1 LESGGPDDGCA
12 RWKVILALGERKV
25 KRTSPAF
32 DRVAPPHA
40 RIRDRLSHESE
51 LPTRDGSAS
60 RSNSREAPVRVGT
73 ILGGRY
79 RIDSVLGFGGM
90 GVVYRARDLK
100 LDQEIAL
107 KRIRPDRV
115 SPERRETLRREII
128 LSRKVTHEN
137 VCRVYDLVE
146 IEGEEFVS
154 MEFLPGRTLKEI
166 EDQERMLPLG
176 RGLAIAKGICGGL
189 AAAHRIGVLHR
200 DLKPE
205 NVIVGD
211 DGTPRLMDFGIAIES
226 KLYRGEETD
235 TVPGTPQFLA
245 PELLRGEMPSQ
256 RTDVYAMGVLLYE
269 MFTGRV
275 PFDDNDTARLVR
287 RVIAEAAPRIETL
300 RPDLPPELRDILE
313 RAIAKDP
320 DSRFGDATSLSDA
333 ISAFEGQVL
342 DRVLAEVSVT
352 RAKMVKLM
360 VILEANKSLASTFD
374 PTEILR
380 IILKTATSETD
391 AERGT
396 IFLTD
401 PETGELVSQ
410 ILEGGSVSSIRLA
423 VGTGIVG
430 AVAETGQLV
439 NIADAYLDPRF
450 DKRTDAASGFKTASV
465 LAAPLRTPQGEIV
478 GVVEILNKR
487 RRGFTKDD
495 EEFLA
500 EVGTHAALAVGSV
513 REHEAAVARARVEGA
528 QAVLK
533 GVLPLLNPTAW
544 PPTPGF
550 ESAPLR
556 WRSGQPNLMIYAVE
570 PGPDSLALLLLE
582 DRRPLEDAI
591 AGLVRASNLGRP
603 LLASSAPREIVA
615 RIAAQEPGCSITAAR
630 WKDERI
636 QLAARETGV
645 PYLLRSGRPVP
656 FEIRDADGAR
666 VAEIETVK
674 GDLLV
679 LASIG
684 LFALESPGRPTSA
697 DKSVLR
703 LARAAETQPLSA
715 AFAALV
721 AEWKK
726 TGIQPGSRDVLLI
739 AARRT

>member
-1 LESGGPDDGCA
+1 
-12 RWKVILALGERKV
+12 
-25 KRTSPAF
+25 
-32 DRVAPPHA
+32 
-40 RIRDRLSHESE
+40 LSHESE
-51 LPTRDGSAS
+51 FPTRDGKAF
-60 RSNSREAPVRVGT
+60 RSNAREAPVRIGT

-79 RIDSVLGFGGM
+79 RIDAVLGFGGM

-154 MEFLPGRTLKEI
+154 MEFLPGKTLKEM
-166 EDQERMLPLG
+166 EDKERMLPLG

-226 KLYRGEETD
+226 GVYRGEEGD

-245 PELLRGEMPSQ
+245 PELLRGDAPSQ
-256 RTDVYAMGVLLYE
+256 KTDVYAMGVLLYE

-287 RVIAEAAPRIETL
+287 RVISEAAPRIETL

-320 DSRFGDATSLSDA
+320 DSRFPDATSLSDA

-352 RAKMVKLM
+352 RAKMIKLM
-360 VILEANKSLASTFD
+360 VILEANKALATTFD

-396 IFLTD
+396 IFLVE
-401 PETGELVSQ
+401 PGTGELVSQ
-410 ILEGGSVSSIRLA
+410 ILEGGSVNPIRLA

-430 AVAETGQLV
+430 AVAKTGAVV
-439 NIADAYLDPRF
+439 NITDAYQDPRF
-450 DKRTDAASGFKTASV
+450 DKRTDASSGFKTSSV
-465 LAAPLRTPQGEIV
+465 LAAPMRTPRGDIV

-487 RRGFTKDD
+487 RRAFTKED

-500 EVGTHAALAVGSV
+500 EVGTHAALAVASV
-513 REHEAAVARARVEGA
+513 REHEAEVARARREGA
-528 QAVLK
+528 HAVLK

-544 PPTPGF
+544 PETPGF

-556 WRSGQPNLMIYAVE
+556 WRSEQPNLLIYAVE
-570 PGPDSLALLLLE
+570 AGTDRLALLLLE
-582 DRRPLEDAI
+582 DRGPLEDAV
-591 AGLVRASNLGRP
+591 AGLVRASNLGRSM
-603 LLASSAPREIVA
+603 LATSTPAEVVE
-615 RIAAQEPGCSITAAR
+615 RIGAQEPGCSVTAALWEGNR
-630 WKDERI
+630 VS
-636 QLAARETGV
+636 LAARETAV

-656 FEIRDADGAR
+656 FEI
-666 VAEIETVK
+666 VETNGTREAAVETAK

-684 LFALESPGRPTSA
+684 LFTLESPGKPASA
-697 DKSVLR
+697 DQSVLR
-703 LARAAETQPLSA
+703 LAKAAETQPLSA
-715 AFAALV
+715 AFATLV
-721 AEWKK
+721 TEWKK
-726 TGIQPGSRDVLLI
+726 SGMQPGGRDVLLI
-739 AARRT
+739 AAKRT

>member
-1 LESGGPDDGCA
+1 M
-12 RWKVILALGERKV
+12 
-25 KRTSPAF
+25 
-32 DRVAPPHA
+32 
-40 RIRDRLSHESE
+40 SHESE
-51 LPTRDGSAS
+51 FPTRDGSAH
-60 RSNSREAPVRVGT
+60 RSNSREAPFRVGT

-79 RIDSVLGFGGM
+79 RIDAVLGFGGM

-154 MEFLPGRTLKEI
+154 MEFLPGKTLKEI
-166 EDQERMLPLG
+166 EDRERMLPLG

-226 KLYRGEETD
+226 SLYRGEESE

-256 RTDVYAMGVLLYE
+256 KTDVYAMGVLLYE

-287 RVIAEAAPRIETL
+287 RVISETAPRIETL

-320 DSRFGDATSLSDA
+320 DARFPDALSLSDA

-360 VILEANKSLASTFD
+360 VILEANKALATTFD
-374 PTEILR
+374 NTEILR

-401 PETGELVSQ
+401 PDSGELVSQ
-410 ILEGGSVSSIRLA
+410 ILEGGSVSPIRLA

-430 AVAETGQLV
+430 AVAKTGQVV
-439 NIADAYLDPRF
+439 NIPDA
-450 DKRTDAASGFKTASV
+450 
-465 LAAPLRTPQGEIV
+465 
-478 GVVEILNKR
+478 
-487 RRGFTKDD
+487 
-495 EEFLA
+495 
-500 EVGTHAALAVGSV
+500 
-513 REHEAAVARARVEGA
+513 
-528 QAVLK
+528 
-533 GVLPLLNPTAW
+533 
-544 PPTPGF
+544 
-550 ESAPLR
+550 
-556 WRSGQPNLMIYAVE
+556 
-570 PGPDSLALLLLE
+570 
-582 DRRPLEDAI
+582 
-591 AGLVRASNLGRP
+591 
-603 LLASSAPREIVA
+603 
-615 RIAAQEPGCSITAAR
+615 
-630 WKDERI
+630 
-636 QLAARETGV
+636 
-645 PYLLRSGRPVP
+645 
-656 FEIRDADGAR
+656 
-666 VAEIETVK
+666 
-674 GDLLV
+674 
-679 LASIG
+679 
-684 LFALESPGRPTSA
+684 
-697 DKSVLR
+697 
-703 LARAAETQPLSA
+703 
-715 AFAALV
+715 
-721 AEWKK
+721 
-726 TGIQPGSRDVLLI
+726 
-739 AARRT
+739 

>member
-1 LESGGPDDGCA
+1 M
-12 RWKVILALGERKV
+12 
-25 KRTSPAF
+25 
-32 DRVAPPHA
+32 
-40 RIRDRLSHESE
+40 
-51 LPTRDGSAS
+51 
-60 RSNSREAPVRVGT
+60 GT

-128 LSRKVTHEN
+128 LSRRVTHES

-154 MEFLPGRTLKEI
+154 MEYLPGKTLKEV
-166 EDQERMLPLG
+166 EERERMLPLG

-200 DLKPE
+200 DIKPE
-205 NVIVGD
+205 NVIVGE
-211 DGTPRLMDFGIAIES
+211 DGRPRLMDFGIAVES
-226 KLYRGEETD
+226 SLYRGEQGD

-256 RTDVYAMGVLLYE
+256 RTDVYAMGVVLYE

-287 RVIAEAAPRIETL
+287 RVIAEPAPRIETL

-320 DSRFGDATSLSDA
+320 EARFADATSLADA
-333 ISAFEGQVL
+333 LSAFEGQVL

-360 VILEANKSLASTFD
+360 VILEANKSLAATFD
-374 PTEILR
+374 PTETLR

-396 IFLTD
+396 IFLAD
-401 PETGELVSQ
+401 PATGELVSQ
-410 ILEGGSVSSIRLA
+410 ILEGGAVNPIRLPIGKGIA
-423 VGTGIVG
+423 GT
-430 AVAETGQLV
+430 AAQTGQV
-439 NIADAYLDPRF
+439 VHSIDAYRDPRF
-450 DKRTDAASGFKTASV
+450 DKRTDASSGFKTVSI
-465 LAAPLRTPQGEIV
+465 LAAPMRTPRGEIV
-478 GVVEILNKR
+478 GVVEVLNKR
-487 RRGFTKDD
+487 RRSFTKED

-500 EVGTHAALAVGSV
+500 EVGTHAALAVESV
-513 REHEAAVARARVEGA
+513 REHEAAVRSARREGA
-528 QAVLK
+528 AAILR
-533 GVLPLLNPTAW
+533 GVMPMLNPTSW
-544 PPTPGF
+544 PATPGF

-556 WRSGQPNLMIYAVE
+556 WRSEEPNLAVYAVE
-570 PGPDSLALLLLE
+570 SEPGSLSFLLVE
-582 DRRPLEDAI
+582 DRRSLEHSI
-591 AGLVRASNLGRP
+591 GSLVRASGLGRQ
-603 LLASSAPREIVA
+603 LLPEASPAEIVERLGA
-615 RIAAQEPGCSITAAR
+615 LEPDCSVTAAR
-630 WKDERI
+630 WRGERLS
-636 QLAARETGV
+636 LAARQAPV
-645 PYLLRSGRPVP
+645 PYLLRFGRPVP
-656 FEIRDADGAR
+656 FEIRESAGTLE
-666 VAEIETVK
+666 VSLETGK

-679 LASIG
+679 ISSTGIAG
-684 LFALESPGRPTSA
+684 LESAGKPASA
-697 DKSVLR
+697 DKSAMR
-703 LARAAETQPLSA
+703 LARAAETQSLSA
-715 AFAALV
+715 GFAALV

-726 TGIQPGSRDVLLI
+726 TGFSPGPRDVLLL
-739 AARRT
+739 AAKRLE

>member
-1 LESGGPDDGCA
+1 M
-12 RWKVILALGERKV
+12 
-25 KRTSPAF
+25 
-32 DRVAPPHA
+32 
-40 RIRDRLSHESE
+40 SHDSE
-51 LPTRDGSAS
+51 LPTRDGSAL
-60 RSNSREAPVRVGT
+60 RSNAQEKPLTVGT

-79 RIDSVLGFGGM
+79 QIDAVLGFGGM

-100 LDQEIAL
+100 LDQQIAL

-146 IEGEEFVS
+146 IDGEEFVS
-154 MEFLPGRTLKEI
+154 MEFLPGKTLKEI
-166 EDQERMLPLG
+166 EDRERMLPLG

-205 NVIVGD
+205 NVIVGE
-211 DGTPRLMDFGIAIES
+211 DGMPRLMDFGIAIES
-226 KLYRGEETD
+226 SVYRGEEGD

-256 RTDVYAMGVLLYE
+256 KTDVYAMGVLLYE

-287 RVIAEAAPRIETL
+287 RVIAEAAPRVESL

-320 DSRFGDATSLSDA
+320 DARFADAPSLSDA
-333 ISAFEGQVL
+333 IAAFEGQVL

-360 VILEANKSLASTFD
+360 VILEANKALATTFD

-396 IFLTD
+396 IFLVD
-401 PETGELVSQ
+401 PDTGELVSQ
-410 ILEGGSVSSIRLA
+410 ILEGGSVNPIRLA

-430 AVAETGQLV
+430 AVAQTAQVV
-439 NIADAYLDPRF
+439 NIADAYQDTRF
-450 DKRTDAASGFKTASV
+450 DKRTDAGSGFKTTSV
-465 LAAPLRTPQGEIV
+465 LAAPMRTPRGEIV
-478 GVVEILNKR
+478 GVVEMLNKR
-487 RRGFTKDD
+487 RRAFTKED

-500 EVGTHAALAVGSV
+500 EVGTHAALAVESV
-513 REHEAAVARARVEGA
+513 REHEASVARARREGA
-528 QAVLK
+528 AAVLK
-533 GVLPLLNPTAW
+533 GVLPLLNPTTW
-544 PPTPGF
+544 PATPGF

-556 WRSGQPNLMIYAVE
+556 WRSEEPNLSIYAVE
-570 PGPDSLALLLLE
+570 SAPGSLSLLLLE
-582 DRRPLEDAI
+582 DRRPMEDAI
-591 AGLVRASNLGRP
+591 AGLVRAANVGRP
-603 LLASSAPREIVA
+603 LLATASPTELVA
-615 RIAAQEPGCSITAAR
+615 RVAAQEPACSITAAR
-630 WKDERI
+630 WQGDRI
-636 QLAARETGV
+636 DLASREAGI
-645 PYLLRSGRPVP
+645 PYLLRFGRPVP
-656 FEIRDADGAR
+656 FEIRDADGTR
-666 VAEIETVK
+666 EVSLETGK

-679 LASIG
+679 LASYG
-684 LFALESPGRPTSA
+684 LFALRSAGKPLSA
-697 DKSVLR
+697 DQSVMR

-726 TGIQPGSRDVLLI
+726 LGSSPGSRDVLLLPPK
-739 AARRT
+739 RH